1 MKLEFF
7 DRFSKNT
14 LISNFIKN
22 RPAAAEF
29 FDADE
34 QTDRH
39 DEATSVFF
47 FAILE
52 TPLKIKTDMA
62 D

>member
-14 LISNFIKN
+14 LISNFIKI
-22 RPAAAEF
+22 RPVAA
-29 FDADE
+29 DADE

-39 DEATSVFF
+39 EEATSVFF
-47 FAILE
+47 FAILG